1 MHLTKDFNGFW
12 LDALI
17 LPFKTM
23 NMNTFTLSD
32 TAAILGIENIGRQKI
47 YTILKELGIVDKY
60 NRPIQKYIDDGYLA
74 LGMPTFWHNGE
85 RQTYVTLVVGQKS
98 MNFLEKILEDYLK
111 ENPPPTISRRKKY
124 R

>member
-1 MHLTKDFNGFW
+1 MALW
-12 LDALI
+12 LDVLI
-17 LPFKTM
+17 LPIKIM
-23 NMNTFTLSD
+23 NMDTFTLSQ
-32 TAAILGIENIGRQKI
+32 AAGILGIENIGKTKI
-47 YTILKELGIVDKY
+47 YIILRELDIVDEY

-85 RQTYVTLVVGQKS
+85 RQTYVTLVVGQKG